1 MFFLS
6 ERIQNFFLQVTLKV
20 SNNDNGRITNLQ
32 HITVKSIPTENPLAL
47 ILFTND
53 SDSKLKQIKY
63 PLALILFTSDT
74 DFKSK
79 PI

>member
-1 MFFLS
+1 M
-6 ERIQNFFLQVTLKV
+6 QVTLEV

-63 PLALILFTSDT
+63 PLALILFTNDT

>member
-63 PLALILFTSDT
+63 PLALILFTNDT